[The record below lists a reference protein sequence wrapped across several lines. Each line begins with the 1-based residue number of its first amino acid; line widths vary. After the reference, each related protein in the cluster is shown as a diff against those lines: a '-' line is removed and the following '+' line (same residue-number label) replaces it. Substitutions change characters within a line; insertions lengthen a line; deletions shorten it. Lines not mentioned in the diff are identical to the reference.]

1 MIAWIVPVSLFWLV
15 AALYLGGFDLE
26 IEGGGGVRQ
35 FLGLI
40 LSFVLFVVVFRVL
53 GMVLS
58 GPLGFG
64 FGAIALPA
72 VLSVALLPIVTRLG
86 FLPLGVKIRKGRAGA
101 H

>member
-1 MIAWIVPVSLFWLV
+1 MIAWLVPVSMFWLV

-26 IEGGGGVRQ
+26 IEGGGGVQQ

-53 GMVLS
+53 GMA
-58 GPLGFG
+58 LG
-64 FGAIALPA
+64 GALGASLGGIVFPSI
-72 VLSVALLPIVTRLG
+72 LSVALLPVITRVG
-86 FLPLGVKIRKGRAGA
+86 FRPLGVKITKGHAA